1 MSADAPRLSM
11 VICTY
16 NRAERV
22 TTAIASVLE
31 PECDTLELVVVDDG
45 STDDTTERVS
55 RITDPRLTYVKRE
68 NGGLSAARNTG
79 ARTASGDYLAFL
91 DDDDLLLP
99 GWLHAVRRSLAEDQ
113 CVLTS
118 WAAEVVDPSGRLL
131 EVLRPVPMGAAFE
144 DYDALIRAGTFAVSR
159 HAYLAV
165 GGFTEGLRAN
175 EQTDF
180 ALRLFPRCR
189 AEGWKVGVIDE
200 TLVRIVRAPAEDRYH
215 HRPDYLLSSA
225 AHLVDSYGEQLARCP
240 DTLADYLAVAG
251 VAAAR
256 AQQFGTA
263 RSYLGRACRVA
274 RDPRRKAR
282 NAVRLALAAVPPVG
296 RRVWHAKEFA

>member
-1 MSADAPRLSM
+1 MSAEAPRLSM

-16 NRAERV
+16 NRAA
-22 TTAIASVLE
+22 TLMTAISSVLE
-31 PECDTLELVVVDDG
+31 QEGDILELIVVDDG
-45 STDDTTERVS
+45 STDDTAERVGS
-55 RITDPRLTYVKRE
+55 VTDPRLTYVKRE

-79 ARTASGDYLAFL
+79 ARAASGEYLAFL

-99 GWLHAVRRSLAEDQ
+99 GWLQRVGRSLAEDR

-118 WAAEVVDPSGRLL
+118 WAAEVVDPSGRWL
-131 EVLRPVPMGAAFE
+131 ELLRPVPMGAAFE
-144 DYDALIRAGTFAVSR
+144 NYETLIRAGTFAVSR
-159 HAYLAV
+159 RAYFAV
-165 GGFTEGLRAN
+165 GGFTEGLKAN

-200 TLVRIVRAPAEDRYH
+200 TLVRIVRASPEARYH
-215 HRPDYLLSSA
+215 HRPDWLLASA
-225 AHLVDSYGEQLARCP
+225 AHLVDRYGEQLARSP

-263 RSYLGRACRVA
+263 RSYLGRAVRVA

-282 NAVRLALAAVPPVG
+282 NAARLVLAALPPVG
-296 RRVWHAKEFA
+296 RRVWRAEEFA